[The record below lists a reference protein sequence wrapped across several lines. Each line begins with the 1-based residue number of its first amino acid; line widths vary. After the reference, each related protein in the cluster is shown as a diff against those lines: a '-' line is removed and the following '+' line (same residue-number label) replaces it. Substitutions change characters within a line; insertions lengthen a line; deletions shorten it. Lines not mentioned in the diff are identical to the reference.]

1 MTAAALAI
9 WAIAIVPSDPKPPPP
24 TPPPPAEKKDPVA
37 SDPAKKD
44 PSTVQKPP
52 NGRPNPTD
60 AQKKRLEDEKA
71 LQEAG
76 KALEK
81 SLVSEKDPIHRAG
94 AISDFCHTVQP
105 LDAAIHRTRVSPF
118 LQRLYQRE
126 SRPEVR
132 AAILE
137 GFQFLDAPQATT
149 WITGEL
155 RASPDPVVRAA
166 AARSLGGRRD
176 PAALPALHEKLT
188 DVEPAVQRDVIR
200 ALAEIRD
207 LSSAPPLINVGMQT
221 VLHRGGSA
229 PKGSEKREI
238 YAALLEDVVRSLSA
252 ITGENFGANQDE
264 WQKWWN
270 AKGRLLLEEAKKRPP
285 SPPVPNTPPV
295 IPGKP
300 GDKLEPAP
308 KPPDA
313 PKDPAK
319 PDAPK

>member
-24 TPPPPAEKKDPVA
+24 VPPPPAEKKGPA
-37 SDPAKKD
+37 PADPAKKD
-44 PSTVQKPP
+44 PVQPRKPP
-52 NGRPNPTD
+52 APNPTD

-76 KALEK
+76 KTLEK
-81 SLVSEKDPIHRAG
+81 TLSVEKDPIRRAG
-94 AISDFCHTVQP
+94 AILDFCHAIQP
-105 LDAAIHRTRVSPF
+105 LDASLHRTRVSPF

-126 SRPEVR
+126 SRPEIR
-132 AAILE
+132 ASILE
-137 GFQFLDAPQATT
+137 GFQFLDAPQATF

-155 RASPDPVVRAA
+155 RTSMDPVVRAA

-176 PAALPALHEKLT
+176 AAALPALHEKLT
-188 DVEPAVQRDVIR
+188 DIEPAVLRDVIR

-221 VLHRGGSA
+221 VLHRGASA
-229 PKGSEKREI
+229 PKDSEKRQI
-238 YAALLEDVVRSLSA
+238 YVGLLEDVVRALQA
-252 ITGENFGANQDE
+252 ISGENFGANQDE

-270 AKGRLLLEEAKKRPP
+270 ARGRVLLEEAKKRPP
-285 SPPVPNTPPV
+285 TPPVPKTPPA
-295 IPGKP
+295 IPGKAEE
-300 GDKLEPAP
+300 KKEPAP

-313 PKDPAK
+313 SKDPVK
-319 PDAPK
+319 PG